1 MDGQN
6 QGGITGAGGTA
17 PHCDDEICIT
27 CSDRAVPSR
36 VVELV
41 EGELARVDTGQSVEL
56 VSVALVDAAPGDTVL
71 VHAGEAIAVVA
82 GAGI

>member
-1 MDGQN
+1 MDGQKMA
-6 QGGITGAGGTA
+6 GEAGAEGA
-17 PHCDDEICIT
+17 DPSCHDDLCIT

-41 EGELARVDTGQSVEL
+41 EREMARVDTGETVEL
-56 VSVALVDAAPGDTVL
+56 VSVALVDAVPGDTVL

-82 GAGI
+82 RV